1 MNTTKIST
9 LITLAKIIEKY
20 KGNWSYAS
28 QKTILAL
35 LKQYHGITINL
46 RALNYHLS
54 DLRKLGLI
62 RTYKRHHRNPDG
74 TCVLLSSATALTIK
88 GCAYL
93 YAKGVDWTIKQM
105 RYLKSRYT
113 PPQPAPTKSEKINPP
128 DANQIEKQPS
138 NKFLERCKTKN
149 ILVLDLAPT

>member
-9 LITLAKIIEKY
+9 LITLAKIIQKH

-28 QKTILAL
+28 QLKILDL
-35 LKQYHGITINL
+35 LKQHHKITINL
-46 RALNYHLS
+46 RALNYHLA
-54 DLRKLGLI
+54 DLRRLGLI
-62 RTYKRHHRNPDG
+62 RSYKRHHRNPDG
-74 TCVLLSSATALTIK
+74 TCTLLSSATALTIK
-88 GCAYL
+88 GCTYL
-93 YAKGVDWTIKQM
+93 YTKGFAWALKQL

-113 PPQPAPTKSEKINPP
+113 PPQPAPAESETINPP

-138 NKFLERCKTKN
+138 NKFLKRCKTKN